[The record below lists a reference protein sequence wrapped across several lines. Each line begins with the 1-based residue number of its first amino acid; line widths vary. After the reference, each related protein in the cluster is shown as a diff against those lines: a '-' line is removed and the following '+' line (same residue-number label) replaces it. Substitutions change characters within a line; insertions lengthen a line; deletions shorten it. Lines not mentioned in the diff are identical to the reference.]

1 MLPQGPRR
9 RACRVDAALAGGL
22 QKDEPDS
29 MCGIAGVV
37 GDPKVSARVIGKMAR
52 SLAHRGPDD
61 EGVWLDSEAGVGLGH
76 RRLAIVDLSA
86 AGHQPMHS
94 PAGRYV
100 LTFNGEIYNHA
111 ELRSELIA
119 GGRQVDWRGHSD
131 TETLLTGF
139 DQWGIKASL
148 ERATGMFAFAVWDRQ
163 ERVLTLARDRLG
175 EKPLYYGRVG
185 GSRGPFLF
193 ASELKAMQEYP
204 DFDPEVDREA
214 LALFLRYLV
223 VPAPLSIYR
232 GISKLPPGCIL
243 TLHSGAGD
251 PVVEKYW
258 SGADVARNGLAHADK
273 LGAAEAA
280 DRLEQVLERAVGR
293 QMMAD
298 VPLGAFLSGG
308 VDSSTV
314 VAVMQKLSSRPV
326 KTFTVGFHEDDY
338 NEAVH
343 AKAVAR
349 HLGTDHTELYVTP
362 DEARDVIP
370 KLPSMYD
377 EPFADSSQI
386 PTHLIS
392 ALARR
397 EVKVALSGD
406 GGDELFGGYNRY
418 VLTADFWRKIEG
430 VPLPIRSGA
439 ARALKSVPA
448 PIWDRFGAVAGG
460 LLPRSLRLARLGEKV
475 HKGAPML
482 RSETLDQLYD
492 WMLSQWRDPT
502 AVVIGAPALTAAA
515 SLDIPDLEGLGGV
528 ERMMAQDMLFYLAD
542 DILAKVDR
550 AAMAVS
556 LETRVPLLDPE
567 VVEFAWKLPLDLRIR
582 DGTTKWVL
590 REVLYRH
597 VPRELIERPK
607 MGFGIPLDSWL
618 RGPLRDWAEAL
629 LDERRLRS
637 EGYFEAAPIR
647 QAWNAHLNGQS
658 NQTFKLWAVLI
669 FQSWLEEQR
678 GGSAEPAVRMAALA
692 R

>member
-1 MLPQGPRR
+1 
-9 RACRVDAALAGGL
+9 
-22 QKDEPDS
+22 

-37 GDPKVSARVIGKMAR
+37 GDPKVSARVVGRMAR

-86 AGHQPMHS
+86 AGHQPMPS

-111 ELRSELIA
+111 ELRSELSTD
-119 GGRQVDWRGHSD
+119 GRQVDWRGHSD
-131 TETLLTGF
+131 TETLLAGF
-139 DQWGIKASL
+139 DRWGIEATLK
-148 ERATGMFAFAVWDRQ
+148 RATGMFAFAVWDRQ
-163 ERVLTLARDRLG
+163 ERALTLARDRLG
-175 EKPLYYGRVG
+175 EKPLYYGRARG
-185 GSRGPFLF
+185 AGGPFLF
-193 ASELKAMQEYP
+193 ASELKAMHEYP
-204 DFDPEVDREA
+204 GFDPKVDREA

-223 VPAPLSIYR
+223 VPTPRSIYR
-232 GISKLPPGCIL
+232 DISKLPAGCML
-243 TLHSGAGD
+243 TLKAGAFD
-251 PVVEKYW
+251 PVIEHYW
-258 SGADVARNGLAHADK
+258 SGAEVARDGLAHPDK
-273 LGAAEAA
+273 LNVTEAA
-280 DRLEQVLERAVGR
+280 DQLEQVLERAVGR

-314 VAVMQKLSSRPV
+314 VAIMQKLSSRPV
-326 KTFTVGFHEDDY
+326 KTFTIGFHEDDY

-362 DEARDVIP
+362 GEAREVIP

-397 EVKVALSGD
+397 EVTVALSGD

-418 VLTADFWRKIEG
+418 VLTADFWRKIAG
-430 VPLPIRSGA
+430 IPLPVRSA
-439 ARALKSVPA
+439 AGRALKAVPA
-448 PIWDRFGAVAGG
+448 GAWDRFGAVAGG

-482 RSETLDQLYD
+482 RSETVDQLYD

-515 SLDIPDLEGLGGV
+515 SLDVPGLEGLSGV

-567 VVEFAWKLPLDLRIR
+567 VVEFAWKLPLDLKIR
-582 DGTTKWVL
+582 GGTTKWVL
-590 REVLYRH
+590 REVLHRH

-607 MGFGIPLDSWL
+607 MGFGVPLDSWL
-618 RGPLRDWAEAL
+618 RGPLRDWAESL

-637 EGYFEAAPIR
+637 EGYFEQAPIR
-647 QAWNAHLNGQS
+647 EAWTAHLKGQS
-658 NQTFKLWAVLI
+658 NQTFKLWAVLM

-678 GGSAEPAVRMAALA
+678 GAGSEVPRMAALA
-692 R
+692 SGTA